1 MSLLLS
7 GELNQHL
14 HEVDEECHRQMDCL
28 VESMK
33 KWDGVTEKLKKENQM
48 LWVQRMN
55 GILAAAEEM
64 VLNEWVYV

>member
-1 MSLLLS
+1 
-7 GELNQHL
+7 
-14 HEVDEECHRQMDCL
+14 MDCL